1 MRVCG
6 VDEAGRGS
14 VIGPLVVASV
24 VTEDL
29 RQIESLGVKDSKLL
43 TPKRRES
50 LSIQILRHAEAH
62 IKIVHPW
69 EIDLMRKGMTM
80 NEIECQVFAEVIS
93 LSNADEAYIDAVDV
107 DQERFAEDILA
118 RMKKKIRIISEH
130 RADRRYPIVSAASI
144 VAKVTRDHEVEN
156 IKREIGIDFGSG
168 YPSDPR
174 TIRALRGMISQNK
187 ISKYIRR
194 SWETFRRLNI
204 KELSQWER

>member
-1 MRVCG
+1 
-6 VDEAGRGS
+6 
-14 VIGPLVVASV
+14 
-24 VTEDL
+24 
-29 RQIESLGVKDSKLL
+29 
-43 TPKRRES
+43 
-50 LSIQILRHAEAH
+50 
-62 IKIVHPW
+62 
-69 EIDLMRKGMTM
+69 MTM

-144 VAKVTRDHEVEN
+144 VAKVTRDHEVEK